1 MLRGKE
7 DGVRLFLVLLTIAA
21 MVAGCSGGS
30 DANAPEQAEKEDPKK
45 ATEAT
50 DEEVAVPADVPEY
63 TLTKDEA
70 TADPALGL
78 RIRGVSASTDAT
90 SAEGM
95 EAITRELWVETNDA
109 DALVATFYPDKPMA
123 ELSGTGY
130 AFRNREAARAVLSSQ
145 YMDPSEANMDE
156 QVEEAMANDGIS
168 VLSIQGRGGRRD
180 RGDVR
185 RVGSSDHGDSAPG
198 VGLLGLL
205 ATPRR

>member
-30 DANAPEQAEKEDPKK
+30 DANAPEQGGKESVEKAAEAPEGGI
-45 ATEAT
+45 
-50 DEEVAVPADVPEY
+50 AVPADVPEY
-63 TLTKDEA
+63 TLTKDET

-78 RIRGVSASTDAT
+78 DMRGVSASTKTT

-95 EAITRELWVETNDA
+95 EAITRELWSETEDA
-109 DALVATFYPDKPMA
+109 EALVATFYPDKPMA

-130 AFRNREAARAVLSSQ
+130 AFRNRESARAVLSSQ
-145 YMDPSEANMDE
+145 YTDPSEANIDE

-168 VLSIQGRGGRRD
+168 VLSIQD
-180 RGDVR
+180 
-185 RVGSSDHGDSAPG
+185 
-198 VGLLGLL
+198 
-205 ATPRR
+205 